1 MPQHL
6 AALKRARRV
15 VANSEAVA
23 RICAERGVTADRI
36 EVIYSPVDVAAFDA
50 VRADAAGKAF
60 RAAWSMDQDSFVVGL
75 VGQVQ
80 DIKGHEDLVQ
90 AAPMVLE
97 QVPKAH
103 FVIAGAAFT
112 DTSKAFLAQLQ
123 RTVDGLGLSEKFDF
137 LGFRE
142 DIPGVMKGLDL
153 LVVPSRSEAFGR
165 VVVEGLAAGLPVIG
179 TRVGGIPEILE
190 DGENGV
196 LVPHQLPEALAEA
209 IVRLARDSNLR
220 VTLAQRG
227 PQSAQRFSVERHVA
241 QVQTL
246 YGSILGGGEERIR

>member
-6 AALKRARRV
+6 GALNRARRV
-15 VANSEAVA
+15 VANSKAVA
-23 RICAERGVTADRI
+23 NVFAESGVSTELI
-36 EVIYSPVDVAAFDA
+36 EVIYSPIDVESFAAT
-50 VRADAAGKAF
+50 GKEA
-60 RAAWSMDQDSFVVGL
+60 REILRTEWSITQDVFLIGIVGQIQDS
-75 VGQVQ
+75 
-80 DIKGHEDLVQ
+80 KGHEELVQ
-90 AAPMVLE
+90 AAPVVISR
-97 QVPKAH
+97 VPRTN
-103 FVIAGAAFT
+103 FVVVGSAFT
-112 DTSKAFLAQLQ
+112 DASRSFLAQLK
-123 RTVDGLGLSEKFDF
+123 RLIDELGLSGYFRF
-137 LGFRE
+137 TGFRD
-142 DIPGVMKGLDL
+142 DIPAVMRALDL
-153 LVVPSRSEAFGR
+153 LVVPSRIEPFRR